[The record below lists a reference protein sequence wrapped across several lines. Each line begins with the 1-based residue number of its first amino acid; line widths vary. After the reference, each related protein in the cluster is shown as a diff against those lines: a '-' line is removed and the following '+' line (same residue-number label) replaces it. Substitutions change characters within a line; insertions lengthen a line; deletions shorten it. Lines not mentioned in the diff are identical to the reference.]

1 MRKFVLLLVLSVVS
15 VGRVVADEVSE
26 STALRVASEA
36 LGYDVT
42 RSGSLAVVWDSNA
55 LCSTRSG
62 DDAPSFYVV
71 ASTSGRG
78 FVIVAG
84 DDAVAPILAYSE
96 EYPAPDMRS
105 MHPSLEGWFRYVD
118 SSVKYARRN
127 NLSPDASTAQLWAR
141 SLVADDSITLGTAR
155 WSQYLPYNLYC
166 PLDGDAR
173 SLTGCT
179 QTAMAEIM
187 HYYKWPERAMGTT
200 EPFTTM
206 TKSIE
211 VGSRDL
217 NHRYDWANMLDE
229 YLEGQYSDEEGDAV
243 AVLMADL
250 GHSFKA
256 DYSAESTGALPDA
269 QAMYENYGYSPACH
283 YAMRDNF
290 SDKGWN
296 SLMRRE
302 IEARRPIFYSAYTAD
317 ENGEAVSGHAFVLD
331 GVDDNDY
338 FHVNWGWGGYG
349 DGFFKLDRLI
359 LYDYI
364 FDTMHWAFLG
374 LHPLR
379 DGEIDNWLYIGAPGI
394 STQATEFVENE
405 SFVVDSIIIVNPSI
419 LDFSGEVR
427 LGVCSLSGEFKSW
440 ASEAVEFALPS
451 MYGSSVVDITVT
463 ISEEILSGDR
473 LRAFYRSDDGDEWH
487 QMMLYQDD
495 ACYEV
500 VLKYPTIGEST
511 SLEFDKVAGIIV
523 LRFDDSV
530 KASLYYLA
538 ELVENGVEQKEGRM
552 TIKTDMLQCGVPYTI
567 YLERENGESKSVM
580 FTLNEM

>member
-1 MRKFVLLLVLSVVS
+1 MFALAFIS
-15 VGRVVADEVSE
+15 VGRVVAAEVPAT
-26 STALRVASEA
+26 TALHIAAEA
-36 LGYDVT
+36 LGYDST
-42 RSGSLAVVWDSNA
+42 RSETLSVAWDSNA
-55 LCSTRSG
+55 LSSTRSG
-62 DDAPSFYVV
+62 DDTPSFYVV

-78 FVIVAG
+78 FVVVAG
-84 DDAVAPILAYSE
+84 DDAIAPILAYSE
-96 EYPAPDMRS
+96 EYPAPDMHS
-105 MHPSLEGWFRYVD
+105 MHPALKGWFRYID
-118 SSVKYARRN
+118 RTVKYARLS
-127 NLSPDASTAQLWAR
+127 NLTPDASTAELWAR
-141 SLVADDSITLGTAR
+141 PSVAGSSIQLGTAR
-155 WSQYLPYNLYC
+155 WSQYWPYNKYC
-166 PLDGDAR
+166 PLDGSYR

-187 HYYKWPERAMGTT
+187 HYYKWPERAKGVS

-206 TKSIE
+206 TKGIAVE
-211 VGSRDL
+211 SRDL

-229 YLEGQYSDEEGDAV
+229 YHQDQYSDKEGDAV

-256 DYSAESTGALPDA
+256 DYGAESTGALPDA
-269 QAMYENYGYSPACH
+269 RAMYENYGYSPACY

-296 SLMRRE
+296 RLMRSE
-302 IEARRPIFYSAYTAD
+302 IEAHRPIFYSAYTSD

-349 DGFFKLDRLI
+349 DGFFRLDNLI

-374 LHPLR
+374 LRPLR

-394 STQATEFVENE
+394 STQATEFAKGE
-405 SFVVDSIIIVNPSI
+405 SFVVDEITIVNPSI

-427 LGVCSLSGEFKSW
+427 LGVCSISGEFKSW
-440 ASEAVEFALPS
+440 ASDAVEFVLPS

-473 LRAFYRSDDGDEWH
+473 LRAFYRSDDGNEWH
-487 QMMLYQDD
+487 QMMLYQDG
-495 ACYEV
+495 ACFEV
-500 VLKYPTIGEST
+500 VLKHPTIGEST
-511 SLEFDKVAGIIV
+511 SLEFDKVKEVMI
-523 LRFDDSV
+523 LRFDDNV
-530 KASLYYLA
+530 KASLYHLA
-538 ELVENGVEQKEGRM
+538 ELVESGVEESVGRM
-552 TIKTDMLQCGVPYTI
+552 TIKTDMLQRSVPYTI
-567 YLERENGESKSVM
+567 YLEREGGESKSVM